1 MFTCSRK
8 RSPRCFVSL
17 ADLAELKFAWQ
28 DLAAST
34 DEGDV
39 GKFTDAVKEFD
50 SMTRLVQS
58 IGNFSVF
65 SFIIW
70 AGASSRA
77 VCYLR

>member
-1 MFTCSRK
+1 MFTHKCRY
-8 RSPRCFVSL
+8 FVFL
-17 ADLAELKFAWQ
+17 GDLAELKFAWQ
-28 DLAAST
+28 DLAGSM

-65 SFIIW
+65 FLLYL
-70 AGASSRA
+70 GDASSR
-77 VCYLR
+77 VVYYLR

>member
-1 MFTCSRK
+1 MFTHKCRH
-8 RSPRCFVSL
+8 FVFL
-17 ADLAELKFAWQ
+17 DDLAELKFAWQ
-28 DLAAST
+28 DLAGSM

-65 SFIIW
+65 FLLYL
-70 AGASSRA
+70 GDASSR
-77 VCYLR
+77 VVYI

>member
-1 MFTCSRK
+1 M
-8 RSPRCFVSL
+8 
-17 ADLAELKFAWQ
+17 
-28 DLAAST
+28 

-39 GKFTDAVKEFD
+39 DKFTDAVKEFD

-70 AGASSRA
+70 AGASSR
-77 VCYLR
+77 VVYYLR

>member
-50 SMTRLVQS
+50 SMTRLDPWKTTLLLKAK
-58 IGNFSVF
+58 NE
-65 SFIIW
+65 
-70 AGASSRA
+70 
-77 VCYLR
+77 LKKKEEDEDDLT